1 MPVNNE
7 LKKKEFPMK
16 LKFKKK
22 TTTEF
27 KNNLKSISVKLIMS
41 PSIEDIEKACIPF
54 ANATWVDEPWDE
66 KKMLENKSAVFA
78 SHFPEKNFTSNFG
91 EYQFNFFD

>member
-22 TTTEF
+22 PTTEF
-27 KNNLKSISVKLIMS
+27 KNNLKSI
-41 PSIEDIEKACIPF
+41 
-54 ANATWVDEPWDE
+54 
-66 KKMLENKSAVFA
+66 
-78 SHFPEKNFTSNFG
+78 
-91 EYQFNFFD
+91 